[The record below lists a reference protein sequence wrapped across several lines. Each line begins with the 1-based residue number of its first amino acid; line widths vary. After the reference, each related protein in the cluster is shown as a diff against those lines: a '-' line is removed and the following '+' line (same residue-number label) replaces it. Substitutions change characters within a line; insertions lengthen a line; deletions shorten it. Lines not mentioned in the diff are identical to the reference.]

1 VVETC
6 SRTFIYYD
14 ELVVLMVP
22 ANYFAR
28 YKYLHKA
35 MGWDSHD
42 MNGCSALFIKL
53 CNKEAVLVFRLEC
66 DCFPS

>member
-1 VVETC
+1 M
-6 SRTFIYYD
+6 
-14 ELVVLMVP
+14 VL

-42 MNGCSALFIKL
+42 MCGYSALFMKL
-53 CNKEAVLVFRLEC
+53 CTKEAILIFRLEY